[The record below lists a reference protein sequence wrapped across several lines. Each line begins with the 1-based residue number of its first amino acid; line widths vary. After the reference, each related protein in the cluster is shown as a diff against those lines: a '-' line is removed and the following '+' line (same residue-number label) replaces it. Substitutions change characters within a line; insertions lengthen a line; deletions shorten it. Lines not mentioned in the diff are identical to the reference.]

1 MDVKEEAKKGEGKA
15 KAFLTEFKAMISKG
29 NVVDM
34 AVGVIIGSAFSSIVT
49 SLVNDIIMPF
59 ISIITGGINFED

>member
-1 MDVKEEAKKGEGKA
+1 MDVKETAKKGEGKA

-49 SLVNDIIMPF
+49 SLVNAYAY
-59 ISIITGGINFED
+59 T